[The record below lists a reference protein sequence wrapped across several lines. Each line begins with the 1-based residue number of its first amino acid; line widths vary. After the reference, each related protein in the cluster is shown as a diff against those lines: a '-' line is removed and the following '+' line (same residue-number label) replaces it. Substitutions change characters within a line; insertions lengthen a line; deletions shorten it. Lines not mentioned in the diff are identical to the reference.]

1 MNNNNFT
8 VANVVTAELN
18 TCVAML
24 QINSFINQQ
33 ENLAVANVAKTDFFI
48 FVLRCCFVENQ

>member
-1 MNNNNFT
+1 MKNDNFT
-8 VANVVTAELN
+8 VANVVTAEFN

-33 ENLAVANVAKTDFFI
+33 ENLAVANVAKTDFFYI
-48 FVLRCCFVENQ
+48 CVAMLLC